1 MRINQFML
9 RTLFAMA
16 SAFFSTGFV
25 STALF
30 TSSLVSAGL
39 FSNDAR
45 AHTNEYLDTID
56 GEHGGQLRM
65 SGAYHFELVI
75 KASAMRVYVTDHAW
89 KPIDTAGAS
98 ANAMVISEGR
108 KTVVNLQVSGQN
120 TFEGSGDFT
129 VNENTTVHL
138 KVTMPNGD
146 AELVTFTPA
155 RKRDAKPAGG
165 EHHDRHKH
173 H

>member
-45 AHTNEYLDTID
+45 AHTNEYLDTLD
-56 GEHGGQLRM
+56 GEQAEAFGVVKGHGRRPVLW
-65 SGAYHFELVI
+65 SC
-75 KASAMRVYVTDHAW
+75 
-89 KPIDTAGAS
+89 
-98 ANAMVISEGR
+98 
-108 KTVVNLQVSGQN
+108 
-120 TFEGSGDFT
+120 
-129 VNENTTVHL
+129 
-138 KVTMPNGD
+138 
-146 AELVTFTPA
+146 A
-155 RKRDAKPAGG
+155 R
-165 EHHDRHKH
+165 
-173 H
+173 

>member
-1 MRINQFML
+1 MRIGQFML
-9 RTLFAMA
+9 RALFVMA
-16 SAFFSTGFV
+16 GVFFSAGFL

-30 TSSLVSAGL
+30 TSSFFSASL
-39 FSNDAR
+39 FSTDAR

-75 KASAMRVYVTDHAW
+75 KAGTLRVYVTDHAW

-98 ANAMVISEGR
+98 ANAMVINGDR

-146 AELVTFTPA
+146 AELATFMPA

-165 EHHDRHKH
+165 EHHDQHKH